1 MQRTIEEIKEQIQA
15 HKESGDEFMPLS
27 LPELENILKALDK
40 EVVE

>member
-1 MQRTIEEIKEQIQA
+1 MQRTIEEIKEQIQS
-15 HKESGDEFMPLS
+15 HKESCDEFMPLS